1 MPFAHYGGTISVVL
15 QLAGVSAACLSYYA
29 YLTRARTLAEH
40 GRPVPRW
47 RVACFTAGLVVLLV
61 ALSPPV
67 DEISDSVFAAHM
79 AQHLVIG
86 DIAAL
91 LLVLGLTGPLL
102 QPVLHLRWVER
113 LRPLTNPV
121 PALSLWALNF
131 YAWHIPALYEA
142 AYNNEIVHA
151 GQHLTFLFFGSLMW
165 MPLFGPLPKPAWFGN
180 FAKLGYIVAVRLFG
194 TLLGNVFIWSGTVFY
209 GFYHAGEAKHG
220 LGALGDQSI
229 AGAVMMIEQSI
240 LTICLFG
247 WLFLRA
253 AAEGEEKQELIEFAA
268 ARGVELD
275 ERRAAR
281 AVTAGRADELRRRVE
296 EGSLPRAPDPS
307 AAPPPAAAATGG
319 SGPRGS

>member
-29 YLTRARTLAEH
+29 YRTRARTLADH
-40 GRPVPRW
+40 GRPVPGW

-67 DEISDSVFAAHM
+67 DQISDDVFAAHM
-79 AQHLVIG
+79 GQHLLIG
-86 DIAAL
+86 DIAGL

-102 QPVLHLRWVER
+102 QPILHLRWVDR
-113 LRPLTNPV
+113 LRPLTHPV
-121 PALSLWALNF
+121 PALSLWAVNF
-131 YAWHIPALYEA
+131 YAWHIPALYGA
-142 AYNNEIVHA
+142 AYHNEIVHA

-180 FAKLGYIVAVRLFG
+180 FARLGYIVAVRLLG
-194 TLLGNVFIWSGTVFY
+194 TLLGNVFLWSGSVFY
-209 GFYHAGEAKHG
+209 GFYRTGEAHHG
-220 LGALGDQSI
+220 LGALGDQSA

-268 ARGVELD
+268 ARGVALD

-281 AVTAGRADELRRRVE
+281 AVAAGRSDELRRRVE
-296 EGSLPRAPDPS
+296 EGSLARPPGPS
-307 AAPPPAAAATGG
+307 AAPPPATAATGG
-319 SGPRGS
+319 SNRPGS